1 MSTPQQTPDLS
12 PLEQL
17 GQNVAAQ
24 QNPQPQ
30 SDLSPLEVLGQT
42 VQQQHAAPPNLSP
55 EEEQSRT
62 RQMLVSGLT
71 GMPSGVMTPQE
82 QTQFQQGKAAG
93 AISVPLVAGATAGA
107 AAFPGLAEPV
117 LQHLED
123 QAAEW
128 ASKYPTL
135 IKLLAHVGVPTT
147 SAGIIGYLIHKA
159 K

>member
-1 MSTPQQTPDLS
+1 MATNALFSDQEVQTATPKQQTPPQTGNNLFSDS
-12 PLEQL
+12 EVQ
-17 GQNVAAQ
+17 AA
-24 QNPQPQ
+24 
-30 SDLSPLEVLGQT
+30 SSSGG
-42 VQQQHAAPPNLSP
+42 APPNLSP

-107 AAFPGLAEPV
+107 TAFPGLAEPV